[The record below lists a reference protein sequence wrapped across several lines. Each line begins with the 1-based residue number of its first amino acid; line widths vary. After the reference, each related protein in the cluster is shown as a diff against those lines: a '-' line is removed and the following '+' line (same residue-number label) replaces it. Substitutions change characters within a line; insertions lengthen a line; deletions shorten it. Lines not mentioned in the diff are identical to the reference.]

1 MTSKCHLDTSF
12 LNVDDDFQLS
22 FPAIRGIQAG
32 REYYSAMCP
41 LHVAVDLIK
50 LNEDDEAIP
59 PELRAQRALNK
70 GRIPALTEYI
80 LNNPENYA
88 FSSLT
93 VSIDSSVD
101 FLPHGDEGIASK
113 VGVLK
118 VPYGV
123 TYLINDGQHRR
134 AAIEQALLE
143 KPELRNETISLV
155 IYIDRGLERSQ
166 QLFSDLNRYVVRPTP
181 SISILYDHRDPM
193 SRLALEITKEVEV
206 FANLTEK
213 AKTTISN
220 RSRKLF
226 TLSVLYQATCDLL
239 RKKKGQT
246 PTKKESD
253 LAVAYWKEVSSHIA
267 DWQLASKREVSPA
280 DLRRETIHA
289 HGITLRALGR
299 LGSNLSHLPVKEWKA
314 KLQHLSKIDWDRS
327 STKVW
332 AGRAMNA
339 SGRITPSGNNIILTC
354 NLLKKTLKLPLSA
367 DEQEAENL
375 YQKSL

>member
-1 MTSKCHLDTSF
+1 M
-12 LNVDDDFQLS
+12 DDDYQLS

-50 LNEDDEAIP
+50 ISDDDESIP

-70 GRIPALTEYI
+70 SRIPTLTDYI
-80 LNNPENYA
+80 LNNPGNYA

-101 FLPHGDEGIASK
+101 FQPHGKEGIANK
-113 VGVLK
+113 VGVLR

-134 AAIEQALLE
+134 AAIEQALVE
-143 KPELRNETISLV
+143 KPELRHETISLV

-166 QLFSDLNRYVVRPTP
+166 QLFADLNRYVVRPTP
-181 SISILYDHRDPM
+181 SIGILYDHRDPM
-193 SRLALEITKEVEV
+193 SRLALRITEEVEI

-220 RSRKLF
+220 RSRRLF
-226 TLSVLYQATCDLL
+226 TLSVLYQANCDLL

-246 PTKKESD
+246 PTNKEAD
-253 LAVAYWKEVSSHIA
+253 LAVAYWKEVAANIA

-289 HGITLRALGR
+289 HGIILRAFGR
-299 LGSNLSHLPVKEWKA
+299 LGSFLSHLPAKEWKPH
-314 KLQHLSKIDWDRS
+314 LVHLSKIDWNRAN
-327 STKVW
+327 TKVW
-332 AGRAMNA
+332 AGRAINS
-339 SGRITPSGNNIILTC
+339 SGRITKSHQNIILTC
-354 NLLKKTLKLPLSA
+354 NLLKKTLNLPLTT
-367 DEQEAENL
+367 DEMEAEKTLN
-375 YQKSL
+375 QTP

>member
-1 MTSKCHLDTSF
+1 MSDEY
-12 LNVDDDFQLS
+12 QLS

-50 LNEDDEAIP
+50 IHDDDESIP

-70 GRIPALTEYI
+70 SRIPALSDYI
-80 LNNPENYA
+80 IENPDSYA

-93 VSIDSSVD
+93 VSIDSSVE
-101 FLPHGDEGIASK
+101 FLPHGEEGIASK

-118 VPYGV
+118 VPFGV

-134 AAIEQALLE
+134 AAIERALQE
-143 KPELRNETISLV
+143 KPELRNESISLV

-193 SRLALEITKEVEV
+193 SRLALDITKEVEV
-206 FANLTEK
+206 FAKLTEK

-226 TLSVLYQATCDLL
+226 TLSVLYQATCDLI
-239 RKKKGQT
+239 RKKKGQK
-246 PTKKESD
+246 PNKKERDFVISYWEE
-253 LAVAYWKEVSSHIA
+253 VAKHIK
-267 DWQLASKREVSPA
+267 DWQLAANREISPA

-299 LGSNLSHLPVKEWKA
+299 LGSFLSHLPKKEWKT
-314 KLQHLSKIDWDRS
+314 KLKLLEAIDWDRGN
-327 STKVW
+327 TRLW
-332 AGRAMNA
+332 AGRAINS
-339 SGRITPSGNNIILTC
+339 SGRITKSHTNIVLTC
-354 NLLKKTLKLPLSA
+354 NLFKKTLKLPLTS
-367 DEQEAENL
+367 DEEDAEKAYN
-375 YQKSL
+375 QAT